1 MTKQYDYAIFIGR
14 FQPFHVGHYHVAQ
27 EALKISNNLIFVIG
41 SHDKARDIRNPFT
54 TTERIQIIKAAM
66 DDPCV
71 DPKND
76 QYENIHFA
84 PQVDHTYNEERWIA
98 SVQASVNTIIF
109 RKFRAGPIR
118 TCIVGYDKDHSS
130 YYLKKFPQWDL
141 VEIPMKYE
149 VDATEIREELF
160 LFTEGDGPKFTPEHH
175 VSEYHWAMIDQQ
187 ARPIKDQLIKEW
199 KHIVKYQSSWIHTP
213 YPVTFVTVDAVVTQA
228 GHILLVERG
237 AAPGEGLWALPGGF
251 IGQNET
257 LVESA
262 LRELREETGLKVPK
276 PVLVGSIAKEH
287 TYDDP
292 HRSTRGRTITH
303 AFHFRLNDMET
314 GLPKVKG
321 DDDAR
326 DAFWVPLS
334 EFVQSRNKMFED
346 HYSIVEH
353 MIGI

>member
-1 MTKQYDYAIFIGR
+1 MTKQYDYAVFIGR
-14 FQPFHVGHYHVAQ
+14 FQPYHIGHHHVTQ
-27 EALKISNNLIFVIG
+27 EALKIAENLIFVIG
-41 SHDKARDIRNPFT
+41 SHDKARDMRDPFT
-54 TTERIQIIKAAM
+54 SNERIDIIKSVIS
-66 DDPCV
+66 PQTL
-71 DPKND
+71 PR
-76 QYENIHFA
+76 IHFA

-98 SVQASVNTIIF
+98 SIQAS
-109 RKFRAGPIR
+109 IR
-118 TCIVGYDKDHSS
+118 TIVFKEFRPGPVKICIIGYNKDHSS
-130 YYLKKFPQWDL
+130 YYLKKFPQYDL
-141 VEIPMKYE
+141 VEISPE
-149 VDATEIREELF
+149 HDVDATKLRNWIFWYSEDKYRSDYFVNEFHHKRILEL
-160 LFTEGDGPKFTPEHH
+160 
-175 VSEYHWAMIDQQ
+175 SEPIHDQ
-187 ARPIKDQLIKEW
+187 IFKEMD
-199 KHIVKYQSSWIHTP
+199 HINAYKNQWNASP
-213 YPVTFVTVDAVVTQA
+213 YPVTFVTVDSVVTQA